1 MSVQGYLGQGN
12 QSLQPATDP
21 QLKDYTHASKAF
33 VSNGYQ
39 YSPRLKFLFHVYF
52 NINTANIPQL
62 QAAYGSGAISTLSL
76 LVKSAELPKFKIDTT
91 VLNQYNRKRVVQ
103 TKMRYEPSRIIF
115 HDDQADLI
123 RNMWY
128 NYYSYYYGDPSH
140 QYAGISNMSGTMG
153 RLMTQAN
160 AFNYNS
166 SDIYS
171 QQQASANWGFQGE
184 TYHDGTNL
192 LFSGMGGKPAFFRD
206 ITIYGLSQK
215 KFAQW
220 TLINPIITSWRGDNY
235 DYNEGGGIM
244 QNEMSFEYESV
255 KYFMGDIGSNQPSNS
270 VSGFADNAHYD
281 TKSSSIT
288 TPYGR
293 ETVYSGSS
301 IVSAVSGTVQDL
313 NNTTAGLSGLQNV
326 LGGVQTAGTLLN
338 VLSGSALSQQL
349 GVGQL
354 INGGLNSLSGSE
366 TNVLGTL
373 AGKLQDAAKGLFIP
387 TAPSAISGAG
397 TLTQDTGAGTITNT
411 FGQTVNND
419 TQLGI

>member
-1 MSVQGYLGQGN
+1 MAVQGYLGQGN
-12 QSLQPATDP
+12 QSLQEATDP

-62 QAAYGSGAISTLSL
+62 QAAYGSGAISTISL

-103 TKMRYEPSRIIF
+103 TKMRYEPSRIVF

-160 AFNYNS
+160 AFNYNT

-171 QQQASANWGFQGE
+171 QQQTSANWGYQGE

-192 LFSGMGGKPAFFRD
+192 LFSGLGGKPAFFRD

-220 TLINPIITSWRGDNY
+220 TLINPLITSWRGDNY
-235 DYNEGGGIM
+235 DYNEGTGIM

-293 ETVYSGSS
+293 STVYTGSGV
-301 IVSAVSGTVQDL
+301 VSAVSGTVQDL

-338 VLSGSALSQQL
+338 TLTGSALSQQL
-349 GVGQL
+349 GIGQL
-354 INGGLNSLSGSE
+354 INGGLDSLSGSA
-366 TNVLGTL
+366 TNALGTM
-373 AGKLQDAAKGLFIP
+373 AGKLWS
-387 TAPSAISGAG
+387 TASQSGGNYIPSAQSGAG
-397 TLTQDTGAGTITNT
+397 ALLQNSGSGTTTNT

-419 TQLGI
+419 LASGI

>member
-1 MSVQGYLGQGN
+1 MAVQGYLGQGN
-12 QSLQPATDP
+12 QSLQDATDP

-62 QAAYGSGAISTLSL
+62 QAAYGSGAISTISL

-103 TKMRYEPSRIIF
+103 TKMRYEPSRIVF

-160 AFNYNS
+160 AFNYNT

-171 QQQASANWGFQGE
+171 QQQTSANWGYQGE

-192 LFSGMGGKPAFFRD
+192 LFSGLGGKPAFFRD

-220 TLINPIITSWRGDNY
+220 TLINPLITSWRGDNY
-235 DYNEGGGIM
+235 DYNEGTGIM

-293 ETVYSGSS
+293 STVYTGSGV
-301 IVSAVSGTVQDL
+301 VSAVSGTVQDL

-338 VLSGSALSQQL
+338 TLTGSALSQQL
-349 GVGQL
+349 GIGQL
-354 INGGLNSLSGSE
+354 INGGLDSLSGSA
-366 TNVLGTL
+366 TNALGTM
-373 AGKLQDAAKGLFIP
+373 AGKLWS
-387 TAPSAISGAG
+387 TASQSGGNYIPSAQSGAG
-397 TLTQDTGAGTITNT
+397 ALLQNSGSGTTTNT

-419 TQLGI
+419 LASGI

>member
-12 QSLQPATDP
+12 QSLQDSTDP
-21 QLKDYTHASKAF
+21 TLKDYTHASKTF
-33 VSNGYQ
+33 ISNGYQ

-62 QAAYGSGAISTLSL
+62 QAAYGSGAIATLSL

-160 AFNYNS
+160 AFNYNT

-192 LFSGMGGKPAFFRD
+192 LFSGLGGKPAFFRD

-220 TLINPIITSWRGDNY
+220 TLINPIITGWRGDNY
-235 DYNEGGGIM
+235 DYSESGSTM

-255 KYFMGDIGSNQPSNS
+255 KYFMGNIGSNQPSDS
-270 VSGFADNAHYD
+270 VSGFADPAHYD
-281 TKSSSIT
+281 TTSSSIT
-288 TPYGR
+288 TEQGR
-293 ETVYSGSS
+293 QTVYTNSGV
-301 IVSAVSGTVQDL
+301 VSAVSGTVQDL
-313 NNTTAGLSGLQNV
+313 NNTNAGLSGLQNV

-354 INGGLNSLSGSE
+354 INGGLNSLAGES
-366 TNVLGTL
+366 TNMLGTL
-373 AGKLQDAAKGLFIP
+373 AGKLNSLATTAKGGTIIP
-387 TAPSAISGAG
+387 TAPTPPSATPG
-397 TLTQDTGAGTITNT
+397 
-411 FGQTVNND
+411 F
-419 TQLGI
+419 

>member
-1 MSVQGYLGQGN
+1 MAVQGYLGQGN
-12 QSLQPATDP
+12 QSLQDSTDP
-21 QLKDYTHASKAF
+21 TLKDYSHASKTF
-33 VSNGYQ
+33 ISNGYQ

-62 QAAYGSGAISTLSL
+62 QAAYGSGAIATISL

-103 TKMRYEPSRIIF
+103 SKMRYEPSRIVF
-115 HDDQADLI
+115 HDDQGDLI

-153 RLMTQAN
+153 KLMTQAN
-160 AFNYNS
+160 AFNYNT
-166 SDIYS
+166 SDIYAA
-171 QQQASANWGFQGE
+171 QQLNADWGYQGE

-220 TLINPIITSWRGDNY
+220 TLINPLITGWRGDNY
-235 DYNEGGGIM
+235 DYAESGGTM

-255 KYFMGDIGSNQPSNS
+255 KYFTGDIGSNQPSNS
-270 VSGFADNAHYD
+270 VSGFADQAHYD
-281 TKSSSIT
+281 TQSSSIT

-293 ETVYSGSS
+293 ETVYSGSGV
-301 IVSAVSGTVQDL
+301 ISAVSGTVQDL
-313 NNTTAGLSGLQNV
+313 NNTNAGLSGLQNV

-338 VLSGSALSQQL
+338 VLGGSAISQQL
-349 GVGQL
+349 GIGQA
-354 INGGLNSLSGSE
+354 INGGLNSLAGSA
-366 TNVLGTL
+366 TNILGSL
-373 AGKLQDAAKGLFIP
+373 AGKLQSAATDGGVTRYIP
-387 TAPSAISGAG
+387 TAP
-397 TLTQDTGAGTITNT
+397 T
-411 FGQTVNND
+411 
-419 TQLGI
+419 

>member
-1 MSVQGYLGQGN
+1 MAVQGYLGQGN
-12 QSLQPATDP
+12 QSLQDSTDP
-21 QLKDYTHASKAF
+21 TLKDYTHASKTF
-33 VSNGYQ
+33 ISNGYQ

-62 QAAYGSGAISTLSL
+62 QAAYGSGAIATISL

-103 TKMRYEPSRIIF
+103 TKMRYEPSRIVF
-115 HDDQADLI
+115 HDDQGDLI

-160 AFNYNS
+160 AFNYNT

-171 QQQASANWGFQGE
+171 QQQASPNWGFQGE

-192 LFSGMGGKPAFFRD
+192 LFSGLGGKPAFFRD

-220 TLINPIITSWRGDNY
+220 TLINPIITGWRGDNY
-235 DYNEGGGIM
+235 DYSESGGIM

-255 KYFMGDIGSNQPSNS
+255 KYFTGDIGANQPSNS
-270 VSGFADNAHYD
+270 VSGFADPAHYD
-281 TKSSSIT
+281 TVSSSIT
-288 TPYGR
+288 TPQGR
-293 ETVYSGSS
+293 ETVYTNSGV
-301 IVSAVSGTVQDL
+301 VSAVSGTVQDL
-313 NNTTAGLSGLQNV
+313 NNTNAGLSGLQNV

-338 VLSGSALSQQL
+338 VLSGSAISQQL

-354 INGGLNSLSGSE
+354 INGGLNSLSGE
-366 TNVLGTL
+366 ATNALGTIQ
-373 AGKLQDAAKGLFIP
+373 GKLNTLATTAKGGTIIP
-387 TAPSAISGAG
+387 TAPGSTA
-397 TLTQDTGAGTITNT
+397 L
-411 FGQTVNND
+411 
-419 TQLGI
+419 

>member
-1 MSVQGYLGQGN
+1 
-12 QSLQPATDP
+12 
-21 QLKDYTHASKAF
+21 
-33 VSNGYQ
+33 
-39 YSPRLKFLFHVYF
+39 
-52 NINTANIPQL
+52 
-62 QAAYGSGAISTLSL
+62 
-76 LVKSAELPKFKIDTT
+76 
-91 VLNQYNRKRVVQ
+91 
-103 TKMRYEPSRIIF
+103 
-115 HDDQADLI
+115 
-123 RNMWY
+123 
-128 NYYSYYYGDPSH
+128 
-140 QYAGISNMSGTMG
+140 
-153 RLMTQAN
+153 
-160 AFNYNS
+160 
-166 SDIYS
+166 
-171 QQQASANWGFQGE
+171 
-184 TYHDGTNL
+184 
-192 LFSGMGGKPAFFRD
+192 MGGKPAFFRD

-235 DYNEGGGIM
+235 DYAEGGGSM

-293 ETVYSGSS
+293 ETVYSGSGV
-301 IVSAVSGTVQDL
+301 VSAVSGTVQDL

-338 VLSGSALSQQL
+338 TLTNSSLSQQL

-354 INGGLNSLSGSE
+354 INGGLNSLSGSA
-366 TNVLGTL
+366 TNALGTV
-373 AGKLQDAAKGLFIP
+373 AGKLWS
-387 TAPSAISGAG
+387 TASQLGGSYIPSAQSGAG
-397 TLTQDTGAGTITNT
+397 ALTQDTGAGTTTNT

>member
-1 MSVQGYLGQGN
+1 MAVQGYLGQGN
-12 QSLQPATDP
+12 QSLQDSTDP
-21 QLKDYTHASKAF
+21 TLKDYTHASKTF
-33 VSNGYQ
+33 LSNGYQ

-62 QAAYGSGAISTLSL
+62 QAAYGSGAIATISL

-103 TKMRYEPSRIIF
+103 SKMRYEPSRIVF
-115 HDDQADLI
+115 HDDQGDLI

-153 RLMTQAN
+153 KLMTQAN
-160 AFNYNS
+160 AFNYNT
-166 SDIYS
+166 SDIYNP
-171 QQQASANWGFQGE
+171 QQISANWGFQGE

-192 LFSGMGGKPAFFRD
+192 LFSGLGGKPAFFRD

-235 DYNEGGGIM
+235 DYSESGGTM

-255 KYFMGDIGSNQPSNS
+255 KYFTGDIGANQPSNS
-270 VSGFADNAHYD
+270 VSGFADPAHYD
-281 TKSSSIT
+281 TTPSSIT

-293 ETVYSGSS
+293 ETVYTNSGV
-301 IVSAVSGTVQDL
+301 VSAVSGTVQDL
-313 NNTTAGLSGLQNV
+313 NNTNAGLSGLQNV
-326 LGGVQTAGTLLN
+326 LGSVQTAGTLLN
-338 VLSGSALSQQL
+338 TFTNSNLSQQL
-349 GVGQL
+349 GLGQV
-354 INGGLNSLSGSE
+354 INGGLTTLTGSS
-366 TNVLGTL
+366 TNMLGTL
-373 AGKLQDAAKGLFIP
+373 PGKLQSAATAAGVTKYFP
-387 TAPSAISGAG
+387 TGEI
-397 TLTQDTGAGTITNT
+397 
-411 FGQTVNND
+411 
-419 TQLGI
+419 

>member
-1 MSVQGYLGQGN
+1 
-12 QSLQPATDP
+12 
-21 QLKDYTHASKAF
+21 
-33 VSNGYQ
+33 
-39 YSPRLKFLFHVYF
+39 
-52 NINTANIPQL
+52 
-62 QAAYGSGAISTLSL
+62 
-76 LVKSAELPKFKIDTT
+76 
-91 VLNQYNRKRVVQ
+91 
-103 TKMRYEPSRIIF
+103 
-115 HDDQADLI
+115 
-123 RNMWY
+123 
-128 NYYSYYYGDPSH
+128 
-140 QYAGISNMSGTMG
+140 
-153 RLMTQAN
+153 
-160 AFNYNS
+160 
-166 SDIYS
+166 
-171 QQQASANWGFQGE
+171 
-184 TYHDGTNL
+184 
-192 LFSGMGGKPAFFRD
+192 
-206 ITIYGLSQK
+206 
-215 KFAQW
+215 
-220 TLINPIITSWRGDNY
+220 
-235 DYNEGGGIM
+235 M

-354 INGGLNSLSGSE
+354 INGGLNSLAGSE

-387 TAPSAISGAG
+387 TAPAASSVAAPDATPGFNAYD
-397 TLTQDTGAGTITNT
+397 QARY
-411 FGQTVNND
+411 
-419 TQLGI
+419 